1 LTLNVLFT
9 FETTQCSW
17 PLFQIAALV
26 VAPRQPGPDRAR
38 FYWKRCINDLLLFA
52 ETRFCDSSQ
61 MKSMADFGP
70 TREGDQLRA
79 RDPRRKKIILESKK
93 HKVEFVHFW
102 HRGRSRLHFG
112 LCVQSPEGKG

>member
-1 LTLNVLFT
+1 MQLAT
-9 FETTQCSW
+9 FSDCGFGGGAT
-17 PLFQIAALV
+17 AAG
-26 VAPRQPGPDRAR
+26 PGPGQVLLEALH
-38 FYWKRCINDLLLFA
+38 KVAINDLLLFA

-93 HKVEFVHFW
+93 HKVEFVHF
-102 HRGRSRLHFG
+102 
-112 LCVQSPEGKG
+112 